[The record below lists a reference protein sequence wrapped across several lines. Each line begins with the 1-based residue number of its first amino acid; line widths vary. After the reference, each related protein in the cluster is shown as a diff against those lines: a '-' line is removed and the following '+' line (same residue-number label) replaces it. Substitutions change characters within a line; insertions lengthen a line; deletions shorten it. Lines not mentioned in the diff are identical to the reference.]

1 MRNQVTEWKPQEY
14 SSWIDPQTVANAK
27 SFFNIGTTDSK
38 QQALLKTT
46 DVDTYTL
53 DFEDDFEL
61 EKEQMIGAL
70 IYSIHKVE
78 KTKITIISS
87 KTYLTTSLKTNL
99 LCQKIM

>member
-87 KTYLTTSLKTNL
+87 KTYLTTSLNTNL

>member
-1 MRNQVTEWKPQEY
+1 MSNQVTEWKPQEY
-14 SSWIDPQTVANAK
+14 SSWIDPQLVANAK
-27 SFFNIGTTDSK
+27 SFFNIGTSDSI

-46 DVDTYTL
+46 DVDTFTL
-53 DFEDDFEL
+53 DFKDDFEL

-87 KTYLTTSLKTNL
+87 KTYLTTSLNTNL

>member
-1 MRNQVTEWKPQEY
+1 MY
-14 SSWIDPQTVANAK
+14 S
-27 SFFNIGTTDSK
+27 IGTTDSK

-53 DFEDDFEL
+53 DFKDDFKL

-78 KTKITIISS
+78 KTKNYNDQFKDILDNEF
-87 KTYLTTSLKTNL
+87 KNKPLMPEDNVKDTN
-99 LCQKIM
+99 KINEA

>member
-1 MRNQVTEWKPQEY
+1 MSNQVTEWKPQKY

-53 DFEDDFEL
+53 DFKDDFEL

-78 KTKITIISS
+78 KTK
-87 KTYLTTSLKTNL
+87 NHND
-99 LCQKIM
+99 

>member
-1 MRNQVTEWKPQEY
+1 MWLDKADN
-14 SSWIDPQTVANAK
+14 SSHNHNAE
-27 SFFNIGTTDSK
+27 SHVSPCSQSCSTTIGTTDSK

-78 KTKITIISS
+78 KTKN
-87 KTYLTTSLKTNL
+87 YNN
-99 LCQKIM
+99 